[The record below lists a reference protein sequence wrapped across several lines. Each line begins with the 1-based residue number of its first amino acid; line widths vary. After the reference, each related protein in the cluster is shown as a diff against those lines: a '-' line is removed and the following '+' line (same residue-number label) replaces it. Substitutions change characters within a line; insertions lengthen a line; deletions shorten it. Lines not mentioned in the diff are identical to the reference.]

1 MAEHVKDDAD
11 GGQGSDE
18 GEVGGRTIR
27 GVLPWPPSANALYR
41 AIGRGRVIKTK
52 KYREWMASA
61 QVALA
66 GDHPVVEAPYDLTIE
81 LTPPNRRRFDI
92 DNRLKGILDALEL
105 AGVISDDC
113 YVDRI
118 QVERLAPIREGSQAA
133 FTLSTFRSD

>member
-1 MAEHVKDDAD
+1 M
-11 GGQGSDE
+11 
-18 GEVGGRTIR
+18 
-27 GVLPWPPSANALYR
+27 
-41 AIGRGRVIKTK
+41 KTK
-52 KYREWMASA
+52 KYREWMAAA

-66 GDHPVVEAPYDLTIE
+66 GDHPVVDPPYDLTIE

-92 DNRLKGILDALEL
+92 DNRLKGILDALEV